1 MIKLNPTNSL
11 VPLAASVACVFAAGL
26 LVPGPPSQTAQ
37 AAAEATAPRAGIDIA
52 ELVRRY
58 GPSVVAVHLLLEEI
72 DIAPGGIAE
81 QRQGNGSGFVVN
93 EEGHI
98 VTNFH
103 VVAAALQEPG
113 PEHGAIEIL
122 PGVRISVSFVATP
135 DRQFPVRVLGAN
147 PDYDL
152 ALLEVVDREGV
163 PEVLPLPL
171 GDSDK
176 VIAGEPAIAI
186 GSPFGLHA
194 TVTSGIISAIER
206 ERPGLVGI
214 DIPFIQTDAAINP
227 GNSGGP
233 LFNGRGEVIGINNA
247 ILASPLGPHAFIGV
261 GFAVPINLLK
271 DHMSELLAGG
281 LSGVAAAIATIPNRP
296 RLGLSGAYNVDDYPE
311 ALRAELGFP
320 EQGLVVLEVS
330 PGGPTDKAGVIGP
343 TRAVIFAGHPFPA
356 GGDVITEAAGQEVRR
371 LIDLQRVVLEHEA
384 GDVVTLKVW
393 RDGEEREVEVRLEV
407 VESDEGASP

>member
-1 MIKLNPTNSL
+1 MIKLKLTNSL
-11 VPLAASVACVFAAGL
+11 VPLVASVTGVFVAGL
-26 LVPGPPSQTAQ
+26 LVPGAPSKN
-37 AAAEATAPRAGIDIA
+37 AAHASAEAVEPRPAIDIA

-58 GPSVVAVHLLLEEI
+58 GPSVVAVHLLLEDIE
-72 DIAPGGIAE
+72 IAPGGIAE
-81 QRQGNGSGFVVN
+81 QRQGNGSGFVVDDK
-93 EEGHI
+93 GHI

-103 VVAAALQEPG
+103 VVAPALKEPG
-113 PEHGAIEIL
+113 PDNGGIDLL
-122 PGVRISVSFVATP
+122 PEAVISVSFVAEP
-135 DRQFPVRVLGAN
+135 DKQFPVRVLGAN

-176 VIAGEPAIAI
+176 VIAGEAAIAI

-233 LFNGRGEVIGINNA
+233 LFNSRGEVIGINNA

-261 GFAVPINLLK
+261 GFAVPVNLLK
-271 DHMSELLAGG
+271 DNMSELLAGG
-281 LSGVAAAIATIPNRP
+281 LSGVAAAIATIPDRP
-296 RLGLSGAYNVDDYPE
+296 RLGLSGAYNVDDYPD
-311 ALRAELGFP
+311 ALRADLGFP
-320 EQGLVVLEVS
+320 EHGLVVLEVT
-330 PGGPTDKAGVIGP
+330 PDGPTDKAGVIGP

-356 GGDVITEAAGQEVRR
+356 GGDIITEAAGQKVQR

-393 RDGEEREVEVRLEV
+393 RDGEEREVDVRLEV
-407 VESDEGASP
+407 VGID